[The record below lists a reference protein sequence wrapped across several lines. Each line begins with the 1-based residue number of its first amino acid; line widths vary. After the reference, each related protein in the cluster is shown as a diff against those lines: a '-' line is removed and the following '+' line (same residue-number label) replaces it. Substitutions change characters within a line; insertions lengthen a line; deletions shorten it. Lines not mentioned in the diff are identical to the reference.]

1 MKVSFLIKPLI
12 PGEVK
17 YSLFAKKVT
26 FRGTTS
32 GIKIESLK
40 ERWLEAII
48 TPPLLGTRR
57 SPVTL
62 GLKKSIKIGVKK
74 DLRKVYATG
83 VI

>member
-1 MKVSFLIKPLI
+1 MKPLI

-17 YSLFAKKVT
+17 YSLFARKVT
-26 FRGTTS
+26 FRGTTK

-40 ERWLEAII
+40 ERWFEAMM
-48 TPPLLGTRR
+48 TPPLFGTRR

-62 GLKKSIKIGVKK
+62 GRKKSIRSGVRNDFK
-74 DLRKVYATG
+74 KVYATG

>member
-1 MKVSFLIKPLI
+1 LI

-17 YSLFAKKVT
+17 YSLFARKVT

-32 GIKIESLK
+32 GMNIESLK

-48 TPPLLGTRR
+48 TGPLCGTFR

-62 GLKKSIKIGVKK
+62 GRKSSVRIGMRK
-74 DLRKVYATG
+74 DFKAW
-83 VI
+83 